1 MSHSEHRDPP
11 DDLASHTDPIP
22 APDSLAESKPTPAR
36 IRVRLGEMPI
46 PTLTGEEP
54 CPKCKRMIRMP
65 SLERTPRGD
74 ILIGLVPSRM
84 TRRGEEIE
92 GACTCGQRVVL
103 YTPRLL
109 DKKGRVR

>member
-1 MSHSEHRDPP
+1 
-11 DDLASHTDPIP
+11 
-22 APDSLAESKPTPAR
+22 
-36 IRVRLGEMPI
+36 
-46 PTLTGEEP
+46 
-54 CPKCKRMIRMP
+54 MIRMP